1 MNGEAQAQVADA
13 PAFARAG
20 MTSVTLRNVGTEGD
34 FAARQAT
41 HLHGL
46 GHSDPADHPDPAI
59 VCDFTIDGGPQS
71 NERPPYELVRRA
83 EQRPTLSS
91 T

>member
-1 MNGEAQAQVADA
+1 
-13 PAFARAG
+13 
-20 MTSVTLRNVGTEGD
+20 MTSVTLRNVGIDGE

-41 HLHGL
+41 PNLL